1 MQIEGAKQ
9 EGVFNE
15 KLKILQFPEVLLMI
29 LHWLPVML
37 TQIESE
43 RRDDRKQDNTDQ
55 NSFFFFYT
63 TGFQKLGLI
72 SGG

>member
-1 MQIEGAKQ
+1 
-9 EGVFNE
+9 
-15 KLKILQFPEVLLMI
+15 MI

-43 RRDDRKQDNTDQ
+43 RRDDRIQDNTDQ

>member
-1 MQIEGAKQ
+1 
-9 EGVFNE
+9 
-15 KLKILQFPEVLLMI
+15 MI

-55 NSFFFFYT
+55 NSFFFFLHHWFPE
-63 TGFQKLGLI
+63 TGIDFRRL
-72 SGG
+72 SSSHNTRPHPPT